1 MKDNDQINYLRE
13 SAFKL
18 LKSSEFK
25 GVAVILLAIT
35 LEKQVKNVVIYNYR
49 KSGLSAAFIR
59 ARLLKKMGYSELLH
73 ELEWAASFPE
83 NKKIKQ
89 IWKEARTGI
98 NDVFGIM
105 EIRNRLVHSNRHVSF
120 SKIESNVNDLLC
132 VLEKFTE
139 IFYSNFGYNGL
150 EALPKTIKSNEINAS
165 VKIFNRSIIKKVNK
179 EK

>member
-1 MKDNDQINYLRE
+1 MKENAQINHLRE

-25 GVAVILLAIT
+25 EVAIIFLAIA

-59 ARLLKKMGYSELLH
+59 ARLLKKMGYAELLH
-73 ELEWAASFPE
+73 ELEWAASFPD
-83 NKKIKQ
+83 NKKIKR
-89 IWKEARTGI
+89 IWKEAKTTLP
-98 NDVFGIM
+98 DLFGIM
-105 EIRNRLVHSNRHVSF
+105 EIRNRIVHSNRHVSI
-120 SKIESNVNDLLC
+120 SAIEANVNDLLI
-132 VLEKFTE
+132 VLEKLAE

-150 EALPKTIKSNEINAS
+150 KALPKTIKANELKVS
-165 VKIFNRSIIKKVNK
+165 PKLFHRSIVKKVNK

>member
-1 MKDNDQINYLRE
+1 MKHNEQINYLRE

-25 GVAVILLAIT
+25 EFAVILLVIA

-59 ARLLKKMGYSELLH
+59 ARLLKKMRYSELLH
-73 ELEWAASFPE
+73 ELEWAASFPD

-89 IWKEARTGI
+89 IWKEARTSI

-105 EIRNRLVHSNRHVSF
+105 EIRNRIVHSNRHVSL
-120 SKIESNVNDLLC
+120 SKIETNVNVLLL
-132 VLEKFTE
+132 VLEKLAE
-139 IFYSNFGYNGL
+139 IFYLNFGYNGL
-150 EALPKTIKSNEINAS
+150 ETLPKTIKIDELK
-165 VKIFNRSIIKKVNK
+165 VGPKLFHRSIVVKVNK